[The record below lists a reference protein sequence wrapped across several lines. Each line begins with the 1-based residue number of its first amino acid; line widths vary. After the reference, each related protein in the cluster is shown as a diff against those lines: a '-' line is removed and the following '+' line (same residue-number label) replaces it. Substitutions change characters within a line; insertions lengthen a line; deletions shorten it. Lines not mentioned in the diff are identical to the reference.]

1 MPQNF
6 SILNALLLS
15 VFTGFGIVVPI
26 VALLRTSNLK
36 KIAVKEAFILSAIQV
51 LRVAGILYFVLFCVD
66 AYFQYQATNG
76 SASLVTVQLPMF
88 GPYWLVYWAPA
99 FMYLLLSQL
108 FWIKRL
114 YIKKAALI
122 TLAIMLLI
130 LPSKHLLIIITTI
143 HRDYLPGN
151 WMMYQGDFVVKLLL
165 NIVVF
170 IFVVFAVMA
179 GTGKLKKL
187 AEINEK

>member
-1 MPQNF
+1 VPENF

-26 VALLRTSNLK
+26 VALLHTSNLK
-36 KIAVKEAFILSAIQV
+36 KITVKEAFILSAVQV
-51 LRVAGILYFVLFCVD
+51 LRVAGILYFILFCVD
-66 AYFQYQATNG
+66 AYLQYQATNG
-76 SASLVTVQLPMF
+76 SAALVTVQLPMF
-88 GPYWLVYWAPA
+88 GPYWFAYWGPA

-108 FWIKRL
+108 FWIKKL

-122 TLAIMLLI
+122 TFAIMLLI
-130 LPSKHLLIIITTI
+130 LPSQWVITFITYSMLSN
-143 HRDYLPGN
+143 DYLPSSWTMHYGTTIL
-151 WMMYQGDFVVKLLL
+151 QVLL
-165 NIVVF
+165 NVVVF

-187 AEINEK
+187 VD

>member
-1 MPQNF
+1 MPENF

-26 VALLRTSNLK
+26 TASLRTSNLK
-36 KIAVKEAFILSAIQV
+36 KIAVKEAFILSAVQV

-66 AYFQYQATNG
+66 AYLQYRAMYSGNQVVIVQSPLFNEYWFALWG
-76 SASLVTVQLPMF
+76 SPL
-88 GPYWLVYWAPA
+88 
-99 FMYLLLSQL
+99 MYLLLSQL
-108 FWIKRL
+108 FWIKKL

-122 TLAIMLLI
+122 TFAVMLLI
-130 LPSKHLLIIITTI
+130 LPSQRLLIIITTFY
-143 HRDYLPGN
+143 RDYLPSS

-170 IFVVFAVMA
+170 MFVVFAVMA

-187 AEINEK
+187 AE